1 MRRLRRAFLFWGGSF
16 QELYYFTAKYLRF
29 MALSLL
35 PFPRYARL
43 PFGQLVEE
51 LPVTRYGIRNLPAG
65 TFTETEGPGYAELT
79 IRRNK
84 AGTVC
89 RGICGLLPWQAFQE
103 GTVHPHE
110 NTLVSR
116 LERQE
121 SLVLPDLG
129 ALGKPIL
136 LTVASLKEWWA
147 AADQNHVSSKMHLQ
161 LQGDDNRYTLRDYTP
176 RDGAGAKS
184 LALAL
189 NRLGP
194 LVIADGHH
202 RAETHARLGE
212 NGAPGFSYVP
222 VCLIGADELHI
233 GVFARIIT
241 APDTD
246 AMFERLRT
254 HFSVE
259 ELSQP
264 IAPQSVGEWLLA
276 YRSRYFRLHRTVPQ
290 GDATDVDWLDS
301 VVLTDACGITDV
313 RTDGRIAFE
322 PVTGPENGLIPD
334 EFPPES
340 LCLVGFPL
348 PKERF
353 FAEVAAGRVLPP
365 KSTRFEPRVPSGLV
379 VWGGSGI

>member
-1 MRRLRRAFLFWGGSF
+1 
-16 QELYYFTAKYLRF
+16 

-43 PFGQLVEE
+43 PFGQLVED
-51 LPVTRYGIRNLPAG
+51 LPVTRNGIRNLPAD
-65 TFTETEGPGYAELT
+65 TFTETDAPGYAELT
-79 IRRNK
+79 IRRHK
-84 AGTVC
+84 TGTVC
-89 RGICGLLPWQAFQE
+89 RGICGLLPWQAFQD

-110 NTLVSR
+110 KTLVSR

-136 LTVASLKEWWA
+136 LTAASLKEWWS
-147 AADQNHVSSKMHLQ
+147 AADKNHDASEMRLQ
-161 LQGDDNRYTLRDYTP
+161 LRGKDNRYTLRDYTP
-176 RDGAGAKS
+176 RDGAGAQS
-184 LALAL
+184 LPLPL
-189 NRLGP
+189 SRIGP

-212 NGAPGFSYVP
+212 SGTPGFDYVP

-246 AMFERLRT
+246 AMLERLRT

-259 ELSQP
+259 ELTQP
-264 IAPQSVGEWLLA
+264 LAPQGVGEWLMA
-276 YRSRYFRLHRTVPQ
+276 YRGLHFRLHRTVRP
-290 GDATDVDWLDS
+290 GDATDVDWLNS
-301 VVLTDACGITDV
+301 IVLPDVCGITDV
-313 RTDGRIAFE
+313 RTDKRIVFE
-322 PVTGPENGLIPD
+322 PVADPENGLITD
-334 EFPPES
+334 AFPPES
-340 LCLVGFPL
+340 LCLIGFPL

-353 FAEVAAGRVLPP
+353 FAEVSAGRILPP

-379 VWGGSGI
+379 VWGGSS